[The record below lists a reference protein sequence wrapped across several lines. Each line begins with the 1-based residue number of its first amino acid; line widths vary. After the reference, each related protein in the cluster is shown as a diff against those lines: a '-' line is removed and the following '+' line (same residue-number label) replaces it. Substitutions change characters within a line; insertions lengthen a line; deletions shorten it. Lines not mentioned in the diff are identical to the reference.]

1 MTLIRVNPASIR
13 SYGTVAQ
20 TEFDTIASELSRLAD
35 DVVSVRYFGPNA
47 VAFKTECGR
56 LAEEFGRTL
65 HRSMG
70 AMAEAVRVST
80 SNIAA
85 SLGGAAISIQLA
97 DRPVSAPT
105 PAVVDDVDVDTG
117 ALDAVIPV
125 VDRHFASIAESLQ
138 RHLGALQGTDW
149 EGNAKQHAV
158 SAVQSLT
165 SSASSTC
172 EEARTHLTT
181 SIRTQIDNVVL
192 ADA

>member
-1 MTLIRVNPASIR
+1 MTLIRVNPASVR
-13 SYGTVAQ
+13 SYGSAAQ
-20 TEFDTIASELSRLAD
+20 SEFDTMTGELSRLAD
-35 DVVSVRYFGPNA
+35 AVVSVRYFGPNA
-47 VAFKTECGR
+47 VSFKTECGR
-56 LAEEFGRTL
+56 LAEEFGRSL

-97 DRPVSAPT
+97 DKPVSAPAPT
-105 PAVVDDVDVDTG
+105 VVDYVDVDTA

-125 VDRHFASIAESLQ
+125 VDRHFASITDSLQ
-138 RHLGALQGTDW
+138 RHLAALQGTDW

-158 SAVQSLT
+158 SAVQTLT
-165 SSASSTC
+165 SNASSTC
-172 EEARTHLTT
+172 QEARSQLTS
-181 SIRTQIDNVVL
+181 SIRSQIDIVVL